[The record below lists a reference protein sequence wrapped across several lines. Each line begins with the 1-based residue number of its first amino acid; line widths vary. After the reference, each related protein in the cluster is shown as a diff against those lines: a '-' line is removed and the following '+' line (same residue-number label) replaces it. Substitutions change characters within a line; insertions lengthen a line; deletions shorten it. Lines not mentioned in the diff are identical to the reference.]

1 MEPPKLGCPLNSH
14 FSILLSADINAGIGC
29 PWLAHAAEVTIYA
42 TALLSPGKMQSGH
55 RHGVRKPSRLGA
67 MPMTGT
73 DKDRKHWSEVAREW
87 IAWARKPNHDA
98 FWAYRDSL
106 VAFIGPAMLREAWSY
121 RARKRSCLP
130 FAKRAPAAMRAS
142 REVRRVCQSFIGLS
156 NAPQRGLA
164 RIASQCSSSNHA
176 LVPAQSQVGGSPDL
190 S

>member
-1 MEPPKLGCPLNSH
+1 
-14 FSILLSADINAGIGC
+14 
-29 PWLAHAAEVTIYA
+29 
-42 TALLSPGKMQSGH
+42 
-55 RHGVRKPSRLGA
+55 

-106 VAFIGPAMLREAWSY
+106 VAFIGRNAS
-121 RARKRSCLP
+121 RSLVVSGAETILP
-130 FAKRAPAAMRAS
+130 FAKRAAAAMRAS

-156 NAPQRGLA
+156 NAPQRELARLA

-176 LVPAQSQVGGSPDL
+176 LVPPQSQVGGSPDL

>member
-1 MEPPKLGCPLNSH
+1 MEPPKLECPLNSH

-42 TALLSPGKMQSGH
+42 TALLSPGKMESGH
-55 RHGVRKPSRLGA
+55 C
-67 MPMTGT
+67 
-73 DKDRKHWSEVAREW
+73 
-87 IAWARKPNHDA
+87 HDA

-142 REVRRVCQSFIGLS
+142 REVRRVRQSFIGLS
-156 NAPQRGLA
+156 NAPQRELARLA
-164 RIASQCSSSNHA
+164 RIACQCSSSNHA
-176 LVPAQSQVGGSPDL
+176 LVPAQSQGRKLRPFISRVEAVCAAPTSTAQHSTRYQFQGMR
-190 S
+190 